1 MQSLQSRLL
10 NSTNSHALLLL
21 LSCPM
26 CSDGIPLKFD
36 SAITILVADASKA
49 VLMLGMCIAVPLCPH
64 HTPTAVSL
72 TLPPRVGNT
81 IAGGGATFNLNRF
94 HDTIIQKA
102 QLSLVRRHIHLPSR
116 CTSNCVC
123 RRSPSSPSLQQSIV
137 IGNSRFHHGFQAS
150 TMTTVDHAPD
160 GVHGKDGAGAGA
172 GAGAGID
179 AGAEDMGGFRHAIH
193 DKCVPQTRLFDC
205 FASTL
210 TKCPR
215 SIPLPPGSW
224 LASAAR

>member
-123 RRSPSSPSLQQSIV
+123 RPSPSSPSIATVHCYWQQ
-137 IGNSRFHHGFQAS
+137 
-150 TMTTVDHAPD
+150 
-160 GVHGKDGAGAGA
+160 
-172 GAGAGID
+172 
-179 AGAEDMGGFRHAIH
+179 
-193 DKCVPQTRLFDC
+193 
-205 FASTL
+205 
-210 TKCPR
+210 
-215 SIPLPPGSW
+215 PLPPW
-224 LASAAR
+224 LPSLDHDHRGPCPGWRARQGWRWCRRWSRRRH